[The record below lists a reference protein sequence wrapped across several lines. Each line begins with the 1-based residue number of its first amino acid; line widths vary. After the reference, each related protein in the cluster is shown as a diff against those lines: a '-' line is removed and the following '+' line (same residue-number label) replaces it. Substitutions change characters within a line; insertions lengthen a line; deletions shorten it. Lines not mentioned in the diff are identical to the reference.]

1 MTIHPT
7 LYPNDNDWFKEKKKK
22 HANLK
27 KTQLLTGTVN
37 AFLFTD
43 RGMLEKNN
51 TTQNSITTD
60 LVKNC
65 FKILNILKN
74 IKESIKIPY
83 PKQWVTTTDGHWLL
97 ILSPMHRH
105 DWYMHCTWV
114 YCLTHFVSVNWQY
127 FQSFF
132 KFFKQKC

>member
-1 MTIHPT
+1 MTMIG
-7 LYPNDNDWFKEKKKK
+7 LKKRKKK

-27 KTQLLTGTVN
+27 KKQLLTGTVN

-43 RGMLEKNN
+43 RGMLEKND

-83 PKQWVTTTDGHWLL
+83 PKQ
-97 ILSPMHRH
+97 
-105 DWYMHCTWV
+105 
-114 YCLTHFVSVNWQY
+114 
-127 FQSFF
+127 
-132 KFFKQKC
+132 